1 MNAIRSFSSLEIKTN
16 APKKQLPGITHSI
29 SCCRLPC
36 QHTA

>member
-1 MNAIRSFSSLEIKTN
+1 MQTKLLCLISPEWLFTVQAR
-16 APKKQLPGITHSI
+16 ITHSI